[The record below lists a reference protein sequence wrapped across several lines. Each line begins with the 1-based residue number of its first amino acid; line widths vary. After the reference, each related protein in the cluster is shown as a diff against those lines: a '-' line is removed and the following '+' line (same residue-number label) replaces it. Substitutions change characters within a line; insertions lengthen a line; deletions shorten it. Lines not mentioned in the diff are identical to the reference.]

1 MAEQRNPEVAGGEQ
15 GSQQAANQLEAAAA
29 PARVAQTP
37 SKTVVTPESGERIT
51 IEHAPGA
58 AGEVNAQAAPQLT
71 DQDPPFGVELD
82 DSEQQDLLPAY
93 GNEDEE
99 FLFGATDYP
108 DTPANFGVTSTQ
120 PPAPR
125 NTMQYLGTLA
135 DAASDP
141 NAPDEI
147 HMLLRVLT
155 DLIEE

>member
-1 MAEQRNPEVAGGEQ
+1 MPREIEIKRNPQVAGGEAEV
-15 GSQQAANQLEAAAA
+15 QQQANQLEAAAQ
-29 PARVAQTP
+29 PARAQQKQAQP
-37 SKTVVTPESGERIT
+37 
-51 IEHAPGA
+51 AP
-58 AGEVNAQAAPQLT
+58 PQLT